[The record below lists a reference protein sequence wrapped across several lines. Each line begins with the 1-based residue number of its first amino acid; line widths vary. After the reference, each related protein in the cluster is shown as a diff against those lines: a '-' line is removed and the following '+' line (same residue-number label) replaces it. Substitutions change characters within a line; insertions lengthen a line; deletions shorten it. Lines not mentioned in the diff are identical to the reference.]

1 MPNKYPRMKLSR
13 EEDLF
18 LRHWLYEQFHYASGP
33 GPAKRLQ
40 LEQRAL
46 PANLSVLISA
56 AIPEP
61 AEQQAA
67 ALGPPPADVPTWPWT
82 EEGLRARLAEAHIA
96 LAEMTQNTA
105 TKIGTDSAAESVR

>member
-1 MPNKYPRMKLSR
+1 MPNKHPLMKLSH

-40 LEQRAL
+40 IEQRAI
-46 PANLSVLISA
+46 PANLSVLIAA

-61 AEQQAA
+61 AEQRAA
-67 ALGPPPADVPTWPWT
+67 ALGPPPAEVPTWPWT
-82 EEGLRARLAEAHIA
+82 EEGLHARLAEAHSA
-96 LAEMTQNTA
+96 LAEMNENSGTQF
-105 TKIGTDSAAESVR
+105 GTHSAVGPVH